1 MKRNKHQSPDLTACE
16 VIAAELASY
25 CAGELDRTE
34 AASIEDH
41 LVICPECRAEL
52 QRERHLR
59 VALSGLPLVAC
70 PQRVTDNIM
79 REIDATEIL
88 DEPTPR
94 RSGKNWVA
102 ISGWA
107 TAAAVAVLLVFSG
120 WPQGNA
126 PQVPPQDSEY
136 SAEDIALARQQA
148 AASLRLAAAILNQTE
163 RSTVQEVFGQALP
176 TSLTRSIKVLVT
188 PPEGGQG

>member
-1 MKRNKHQSPDLTACE
+1 MKKINHQSPDFTACE
-16 VIAAELASY
+16 AVVAELAPY

-34 AASIEDH
+34 TAGVEDH
-41 LVICPECRAEL
+41 LDICPECRAEL

-59 VALSGLPLVAC
+59 AALSGLPLVAC
-70 PQRVTDNIM
+70 PQRVTDNIL
-79 REIDATEIL
+79 REIEATEIP
-88 DEPTPR
+88 DGHTAR
-94 RSGKNWVA
+94 RFGKNWVA

-107 TAAAVAVLLVFSG
+107 TAAAVAALLVFSG
-120 WPQGNA
+120 WPQGQD
-126 PQVPPQDSEY
+126 PRTPPQGSEY
-136 SAEDIALARQQA
+136 SAEDIALARRQA
-148 AASLRLAAAILNQTE
+148 AASLRLAAVILNQTE